1 MSSWDLGSV
10 RSEIDGEYTDLIVG
24 TGHGWGGDGKNLHRV
39 YLEYHDKNGELHMMH
54 LTTPQLEALIKI
66 LIPAYFEAQEQDE
79 EEEAM
84 EAEKNDDRAKD
95 ALAVANSVI
104 MKEEKK

>member
-24 TGHGWGGDGKNLHRV
+24 QGS
-39 YLEYHDKNGELHMMH
+39 LEYHDKNDELHMMH

-66 LIPAYFEAQEQDE
+66 LIPAYFSAQEMDLEDE
-79 EEEAM
+79 EGG
-84 EAEKNDDRAKD
+84 AE
-95 ALAVANSVI
+95 
-104 MKEEKK
+104 

>member
-24 TGHGWGGDGKNLHRV
+24 QGRGWGGDGEHYHRV
-39 YLEYHDKNGELHMMH
+39 YLEYHDKNDELHMMH

-66 LIPAYFEAQEQDE
+66 LIPAYFSAQEMDLEDE
-79 EEEAM
+79 EGG
-84 EAEKNDDRAKD
+84 AE
-95 ALAVANSVI
+95 
-104 MKEEKK
+104 